1 MSPLLLLV
9 PGGVTSLEVIP
20 DIVSV
25 VVTWDPPADGR
36 GSITQYELGYGLSNS
51 EHFIGTVS
59 LSGNTTTYRV
69 ARLAPETSYV
79 FVVTPFTSAG
89 VGLQQ
94 RMVQTTRP
102 IGESCMCCAVVR
114 HNS

>member
-9 PGGVTSLEVIP
+9 PGGVTSLDVIP

-25 VVTWDPPADGR
+25 LVTWDPPANGR
-36 GSITQYELGYGLSNS
+36 GSITQYELGYGLSTS
-51 EHFIGTVS
+51 ENFIGTVS
-59 LSGNTTTYRV
+59 LSGSTTSHRV
-69 ARLAPETSYV
+69 ARLAPDTSYV

-89 VGLQQ
+89 MGLQQ

-102 IGESCMCCAVVR
+102 IGESCMCCAVLR
-114 HNS
+114 PKS